1 MDFSFYI
8 AKRYLVSKK
17 SNNAINI
24 ISWIS
29 IISISVTTGALIVIL
44 SALNGITSTVANM
57 YNVFEPDIKI
67 TIAKGKYFEASDK
80 MLTGI
85 KSIKGVQIISQT
97 LSDKALVKNNDKQT
111 LVSIKGI
118 DANFNKITKI
128 DSAIVEGSYGLTDLK
143 RSNILLGRGVANQL
157 QINIHEFVNELA
169 LFSPVRGKVG
179 SSLNPEDN
187 LNQVYCTP
195 SGIFSL
201 NDELDFQYAF
211 VNIETA
217 KKLFDSP
224 QKISALELLCD
235 KNEADNVQA
244 ALIEKLGD
252 TFVVKNRYQLNDA
265 LFKVLETEKLATFII
280 LAFILVIATFN
291 IIGALTMLII
301 EKKKDIKTLYSMGAN
316 LNLIRNI
323 FMREGFLITGIG
335 ALIGLSLGLFVCW
348 LQLQFHLVK
357 FGEDFIVPYIP
368 IELQLQ
374 DFVWIFG
381 LIMLIGFFAA
391 LYPVRVFTRMNFV
404 HS

>member
-143 RSNILLGRGVANQL
+143 RSNILLGRGVADQL

-252 TFVVKNRYQLNDA
+252 TFIVKNRYQLNDA

>member
-1 MDFSFYI
+1 LDFSFYI

-143 RSNILLGRGVANQL
+143 RSNILLGRGVADQL

-252 TFVVKNRYQLNDA
+252 TFIVKNRYQLNDA